1 MIMRVYLNRIHREG
15 EYIVAICDQDI
26 LGQSFEEGDRCIHI
40 SETFY
45 KGKLVPVEE
54 GIAAI
59 EQATIANIVGE
70 CIVQEAL
77 KAQLIHERGVIR
89 IQNVPHAQ
97 VVVTK

>member
-1 MIMRVYLNRIHREG
+1 MNQMRREG
-15 EYIVAICDQDI
+15 EYIVAVCDFEL
-26 LGQSFEEGDRCIHI
+26 LGKYFEEGDRCIHV
-40 SETFY
+40 SESFY

-54 GIAAI
+54 SIAALQ
-59 EQATIANIVGE
+59 EATIANLVGE

-77 KAQLIHERGVIR
+77 KAELIHERGIIR